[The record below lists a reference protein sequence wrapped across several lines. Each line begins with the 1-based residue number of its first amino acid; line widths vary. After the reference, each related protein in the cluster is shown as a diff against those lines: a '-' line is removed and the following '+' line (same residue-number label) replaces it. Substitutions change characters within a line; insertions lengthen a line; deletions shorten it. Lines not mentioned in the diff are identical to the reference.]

1 MIDFRKYLIA
11 LLTQRICSKVYT
23 WTKW

>member
-1 MIDFRKYLIA
+1 MIGFRKYLTA
-11 LLTQRICSKVYT
+11 SLTQKICSKVYT